1 VSPTDPIAAAAAAV
15 RAAATAA
22 PTNGGTHAATANAA
36 NAANAANGADGPA
49 PAGGVLPE
57 EPGVGR
63 DWRAALEGL
72 ALDARH
78 AARWTMR
85 GRIATSPLVPEPLR
99 RHLVRIGGVD
109 LRGMV
114 YGLERCWFQS
124 SHISIG
130 AGTYINAG
138 CWFEGNGRIEVGGDC
153 LFGPEVMVL
162 TSTHAQLPGGCI
174 ARVSES
180 RDVRIGARSWLG
192 ARAVV
197 LPGVEIGEG
206 AVIAAGAVVS
216 RDCDAGG
223 FYGGV
228 PARRIR

>member
-1 VSPTDPIAAAAAAV
+1 MSPTDPIAAAAAAV

-22 PTNGGTHAATANAA
+22 PTNGGAHAATAN
-36 NAANAANGADGPA
+36 GAGGPA
-49 PAGGVLPE
+49 PAGGVLPDE
-57 EPGVGR
+57 SRSGR

-99 RHLVRIGGVD
+99 RYLVRLGGVD
-109 LRGMV
+109 LQGMV

-124 SHISIG
+124 AHISIG
-130 AGTYINAG
+130 SGTYLNAG
-138 CWFEGNGRIEVGGDC
+138 CWFEGNGRIEVGNDC

-162 TSTHAQLPGGCI
+162 TSTHAQLPGGAI

-180 RDVRIGARSWLG
+180 RAVRIGARSWLG

-197 LPGVEIGEG
+197 LPGVEIGAG

-216 RDCDAGG
+216 RDCEAGG
-223 FYGGV
+223 YYGGV